1 MTISFLMLWIK
12 IRNFFDKGR
21 SKRLAKEILDE
32 AFFSP
37 EPDLAEIIEILL
49 SYNGTR
55 ESAIKTIAQLSEQD
69 LDKAE
74 VFLQRVKKTREM
86 LGLTKHCPDNSLYM
100 KIIFLTHAITTK
112 DYLILG
118 VEEQKTELVS
128 E

>member
-1 MTISFLMLWIK
+1 MTTSFLMLWIK
-12 IRNFFDKGR
+12 IRNFLTKKR
-21 SKRLAKEILDE
+21 SKKFAKEILDE

-37 EPDLAEIIEILL
+37 DPDLAEIIEILL

-55 ESAIKTIAQLSEQD
+55 ESAIKTIAQLSEKD
-69 LDKAE
+69 LDRAE
-74 VFLQRVKKTREM
+74 EFLQRVKKTREM
-86 LGLTKHCPDNSLYM
+86 LGLTKRCPENSLYM

-118 VEEQKTELVS
+118 AEEQKTELVS